1 MFELIIFC
9 GAAFVI
15 GYLAG
20 EEGGFLNMFDFDEGW
35 IKKQNERFK
44 KVFDLFFK

>member
-20 EEGGFLNMFDFDEGW
+20 EEGGILNLFDFDERW
-35 IKKQNERFK
+35 IKKQNANFK
-44 KVFDLFFK
+44 KYFDILFK